1 MNDAAQSGMQADALI
16 ESVLFAAGEPV
27 PLGELAKAVG
37 VGKAELRQTLAA
49 MADGYSEPGADR
61 GLRLVVDD
69 RAAQLVT
76 APAAADTLGRFLQEE
91 LRGKLS
97 KSALETLAIVAYRG
111 PVTRPDI
118 EQIRGVQSAGPL
130 RTLAIRGLIT
140 DVGRKS
146 EPGRPILYDVTL
158 ELYKHLG
165 IGSREEL
172 PKLPEALETKVAAA
186 AAAADDET
194 AAETTAPQ
202 PVGE

>member
-1 MNDAAQSGMQADALI
+1 MKTESLI

-27 PLGELAKAVG
+27 ALGELATTVG
-37 VGKAELRQTLAA
+37 VSRPELKKTLAE
-49 MADGYSEPGADR
+49 MAGNYSDR
-61 GLRLVVDD
+61 GLRLAVDD
-69 RAAQLVT
+69 RSAQLVT
-76 APAAADTLGRFLQEE
+76 APDAADTLGRFLQQE
-91 LRGKLS
+91 LRGTLS

-111 PVTRPDI
+111 PATRPDI

-130 RTLAIRGLIT
+130 RTLAIRGLVT

-172 PKLPEALETKVAAA
+172 PKLPDALEEKLKHA
-186 AAAADDET
+186 ET
-194 AAETTAPQ
+194 ADAAEVETPQ

>member
-1 MNDAAQSGMQADALI
+1 MNAPATNMNKEALI

-27 PLGELAKAVG
+27 KLPDLAKAVDLNKSELK
-37 VGKAELRQTLAA
+37 KALAA
-49 MADGYSEPGADR
+49 MTESYQGR
-61 GLRLVVDD
+61 GLRLAVDD
-69 RAAQLVT
+69 RTAQLVT
-76 APAAADTLGRFLQEE
+76 DPAAADTLGRFLQEE

-97 KSALETLAIVAYRG
+97 KSALEVLAIIAYRG

-118 EQIRGVQSAGPL
+118 EQIRGVQSAQPV

-158 ELYKHLG
+158 ELYKYLG
-165 IGSREEL
+165 IGSRDEL
-172 PKLPEALETKVAAA
+172 PELPEAAKEKLERAEADA
-186 AAAADDET
+186 RNAAADRTDD
-194 AAETTAPQ
+194 AAQ

>member
-1 MNDAAQSGMQADALI
+1 MSEPTAAPQIKSEALI

-27 PLGELAKAVG
+27 QLGDLAKAVG
-37 VGKAELRQTLAA
+37 VGKTDLKKTLTA
-49 MADGYSEPGADR
+49 MSEDYGDR

-76 APAAADTLGRFLQEE
+76 DPAAADTLGRFLQEE

-97 KSALETLAIVAYRG
+97 KSALEVLAIIAYRG
-111 PVTRPDI
+111 PVTRPEI
-118 EQIRGVQSAGPL
+118 EQIRGVQSAQPV

-165 IGSREEL
+165 ISSREEL
-172 PKLPEALETKVAAA
+172 PELPEAAKEKLERAASEA
-186 AAAADDET
+186 RQQTDET
-194 AAETTAPQ
+194 AQ

>member
-1 MNDAAQSGMQADALI
+1 MKTDALI

-37 VGKAELRQTLAA
+37 VGKAELRQTLAD
-49 MADGYSEPGADR
+49 MADGYADSGADR

-76 APAAADTLGRFLQEE
+76 APDAAETLGRFLQEE

-172 PKLPEALETKVAAA
+172 PKLPEALETKLQSAAA
-186 AAAADDET
+186 AGE
-194 AAETTAPQ
+194 AETESKPAAPQ

>member
-1 MNDAAQSGMQADALI
+1 MNAPAASEGAGGVGTKTEALV

-27 PLGELAKAVG
+27 VLGDLAKAVG
-37 VGKAELRQTLAA
+37 VGKAELKKTLAA
-49 MADGYSEPGADR
+49 MAESYADR

-76 APAAADTLGRFLQEE
+76 DPAAAETLGRFLQEE

-97 KSALETLAIVAYRG
+97 KSALETLSIIAYRG

-118 EQIRGVQSAGPL
+118 EQIRGVQSSASV

-140 DVGRKS
+140 DVGRKT

-172 PKLPEALETKVAAA
+172 PELPEAVQEKMARAEATDS
-186 AAAADDET
+186 ADQ
-194 AAETTAPQ
+194 PQ
-202 PVGE
+202 PVRE

>member
-1 MNDAAQSGMQADALI
+1 VNQPAKSEALI

-27 PLGELAKAVG
+27 ALGDLAKTVG
-37 VGKAELRQTLAA
+37 VSKAELKRTLAA
-49 MADGYSEPGADR
+49 MTERYAAAEGGR
-61 GLRLVVDD
+61 GLRLVVDN
-69 RAAQLVT
+69 RTAQLVT
-76 APAAADTLGRFLQEE
+76 DPAAADTLGRFLQEE

-111 PVTRPDI
+111 PATRPDI
-118 EQIRGVQSAGPL
+118 ERIRGVQSAQPL

-165 IGSREEL
+165 IGSRDEL
-172 PKLPEALETKVAAA
+172 PEPPAELREKLESSEAAATETAAA
-186 AAAADDET
+186 AE
-194 AAETTAPQ
+194 
-202 PVGE
+202 

>member
-1 MNDAAQSGMQADALI
+1 MSETKTEVLI
-16 ESVLFAAGEPV
+16 ESVLFAAGDPV
-27 PLGELAKAVG
+27 ALGDLAKAVG
-37 VGKAELRQTLAA
+37 VGKAELKKTLAA
-49 MADGYSEPGADR
+49 MSESYTDR
-61 GLRLVVDD
+61 GLRLVADD
-69 RAAQLVT
+69 RSAQLVT
-76 APAAADTLGRFLQEE
+76 DPAAAETLGRFLQEE

-97 KSALETLAIVAYRG
+97 KSALETLSIVAYRG

-118 EQIRGVQSAGPL
+118 EQIRGVQSAQPL

-172 PKLPEALETKVAAA
+172 PELPEAATDKLARAE
-186 AAAADDET
+186 
-194 AAETTAPQ
+194 AETPSEEPQ

>member
-1 MNDAAQSGMQADALI
+1 MSADVSQGGVKTAALV

-27 PLGELAKAVG
+27 ALGELATTVG
-37 VGKAELRQTLAA
+37 VSKSELKQALAA
-49 MADGYSEPGADR
+49 MTERYAEPGSSR

-69 RAAQLVT
+69 RSAQLVT
-76 APAAADTLGRFLQEE
+76 DPDAADTLGRFLQAE
-91 LRGKLS
+91 LRGQLS

-118 EQIRGVQSAGPL
+118 EQIRGVQSAQPL

-165 IGSREEL
+165 IGSRDEL
-172 PKLPEALETKVAAA
+172 PAPLEALEQKLAAV
-186 AAAADDET
+186 ET
-194 AAETTAPQ
+194 EEPQ